1 MGVFGLPMGVFGLP
15 KTHISLPVYFMAC
28 NLFVSVRSMRND
40 RMLHGHLPYLK
51 PFLPFS
57 VLLVRQ
63 SDQGLHWS
71 QS

>member
-1 MGVFGLPMGVFGLP
+1 MGVFGLP
-15 KTHISLPVYFMAC
+15 KTLVYFMAC
-28 NLFVSVRSMRND
+28 NLFVPVRSKRID
-40 RMLHGHLPYLK
+40 KMLQGHLPYLK

-57 VLLVRQ
+57 VLLVGQ